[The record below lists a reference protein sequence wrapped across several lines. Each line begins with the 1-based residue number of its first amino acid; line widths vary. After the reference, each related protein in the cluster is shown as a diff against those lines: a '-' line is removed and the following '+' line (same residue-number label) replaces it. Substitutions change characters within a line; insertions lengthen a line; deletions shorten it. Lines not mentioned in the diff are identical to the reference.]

1 MPTSSVIGRQ
11 TGRPSADQLVT
22 NVVCYSEKLRR
33 NLRQDPAA
41 QLGVPSQDLALVAV
55 DRGAKQDALVLAR
68 YMFDEFKII
77 SDTVLNGWLAQLV
90 EYAIPRL
97 GAEKAELVLR
107 VPRKH
112 VWDALLTLAER
123 FNSEA
128 VQAIAKDD
136 RAAAEIGLEHTRH
149 TLKLINDETVRFIQ
163 DILTALADAYGEDEP
178 ERALRGPYEVI
189 WRERY
194 KSWETLTALEQLQ
207 LSCEGMRG
215 HFGGPTRRGE
225 FDVIEEADRYRM
237 VFGPCGT
244 GGVLRHGDP
253 ETGEPPWN
261 THGVNKEP
269 KPYTWGEVGVPWY
282 CTHCS
287 LYLEHWAAEDRGYP
301 IRPVVWVEDPVS
313 PITTVWLIYKDGRRP
328 RAEDYER
335 IGRIAPATA
344 AR

>member
-1 MPTSSVIGRQ
+1 MEGRGARIVRDDLT
-11 TGRPSADQLVT
+11 TG
-22 NVVCYSEKLRR
+22 VVRYSEKFGR

-41 QLGVPSQDLALVAV
+41 QLGVPSQDLALVAL
-55 DRGAKQDALVLAR
+55 DRGAKDDALALAR
-68 YMFDEFKII
+68 YMFDEFRII

-90 EYAIPRL
+90 EYAVPRL
-97 GAEKAELVLR
+97 GAEKAELMLR

-112 VWDALLTLAER
+112 IWDMLLRLAER
-123 FNSEA
+123 FNGEA
-128 VQAIAKDD
+128 VEAIARND

-178 ERALRGPYEVI
+178 ERSLRGPYDTI

-194 KSWETLTALEQLQ
+194 RSWEKLTALEQLQ

-225 FDVIEEADRYRM
+225 FDVIEEVDRYRM

-244 GGVLRHGDP
+244 GGVLRRGDP
-253 ETGEPPWN
+253 ETGDPPWD

-287 LYLEHWAAEDRGYP
+287 LYLEHWAADDHGYP
-301 IRPVVWVEDPVS
+301 IRPVVWLDDPVS
-313 PITTVWLIYKDGRRP
+313 PVTTVWLIYKDGRLP

-335 IGRIAPATA
+335 IGRTAPATA